1 MISVIIPVKN
11 GASTLARCFESIQS
25 QQCSLPVEILVIDS
39 GSTDSSV
46 QIANN
51 YGVKLISIKPS
62 EFNHGLTR
70 NLGAQL
76 ASGDLLLY
84 TVQDAFFTDSDIL
97 ERMSTHFSEIDNCA
111 VVGHQA
117 VPHEKD
123 KNPLLWFRRF
133 TTPEI
138 KKIVFDSKK
147 SVPKAI
153 AWDNVISMYRK
164 SSLLIHP
171 FKLTDTCEDWIWAT
185 EVFYNGWKLVYDP
198 SIVIYHYHHRTFL
211 YTLKTEYG
219 VIYTLNEYLNVYPKW
234 PGWFLKNIK
243 AVYHLLSHKG
253 LTLSE
258 KYYWIMH
265 NISSNTSHCL
275 AVLLFIIPYIFNFK
289 TLNKYLY
296 TRLCNVVPQG
306 KQNTSWNRFL
316 L

>member
-1 MISVIIPVKN
+1 M
-11 GASTLARCFESIQS
+11 A
-25 QQCSLPVEILVIDS
+25 VEILVIDS

-46 QIANN
+46 QIAKS
-51 YGVKLISIKPS
+51 YAVKVISIKPS

-84 TVQDAFFTDSDIL
+84 TVQDAFFSDSDIL
-97 ERMSTHFSEIDNCA
+97 ERMSIHFSNIDNCA

-123 KNPLLWFRRF
+123 KNPLLWYRRF
-133 TTPEI
+133 TSPVT
-138 KKIVFDSKK
+138 KILSFDSSKII
-147 SVPKAI
+147 PKAI
-153 AWDNVISMYRK
+153 PWDNVISMYRK
-164 SSLLIHP
+164 SSLLVHP

-185 EVFYNGWKLVYDP
+185 EVFYKGWKLVYDP

-219 VIYTLNEYLNVYPKW
+219 VIYTLSKYLNLYPEW

-243 AVYHLLSHKG
+243 AMYHLFSHKG
-253 LTLSE
+253 LTFSE
-258 KYYWIMH
+258 KYYWIVH

-275 AVLLFIIPYIFNFK
+275 AYLIFVILDNFNK
-289 TLNKYLY
+289 NSLNESLY
-296 TRLCNVVPQG
+296 NRLCNSVPQG
-306 KQNTSWNRFL
+306 KQNTSWN
-316 L
+316 